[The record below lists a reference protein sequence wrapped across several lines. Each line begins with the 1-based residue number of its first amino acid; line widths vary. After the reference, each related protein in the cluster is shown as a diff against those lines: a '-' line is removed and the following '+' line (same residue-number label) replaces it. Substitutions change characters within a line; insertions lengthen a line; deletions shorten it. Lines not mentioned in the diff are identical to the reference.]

1 MPSHIT
7 NSQVQDLLE
16 RFMRENP
23 TGDTF
28 ELAEYMF
35 NKGFEAGEQGG
46 LDETNFR

>member
-16 RFMRENP
+16 RFMLENP

-28 ELAEYMF
+28 ELAEFMF
-35 NKGFEAGEQGG
+35 NKGFEAGEQGD
-46 LDETNFR
+46 LDKTNFR

>member
-1 MPSHIT
+1 MPNHIT
-7 NSQVQDLLE
+7 NNQVQDLLE

-28 ELAEYMF
+28 ELVEYMF

-46 LDETNFR
+46 LDETNFS